1 MKALMIIMIFL
12 KLYIS
17 LKVCVVPGKT
27 SDQFHPGLPNLSTLC
42 WLPGK
47 LNPFQTNFKFW
58 VQFWATFNKH
68 LIMMRSQRDIVE
80 NTSPPSDGVEVLTRQ
95 TEDEDS

>member
-1 MKALMIIMIFL
+1 MAGLQSVKMIAGDCESINDHNDLFEIIYFIKSM
-12 KLYIS
+12 
-17 LKVCVVPGKT
+17 PGKT

-80 NTSPPSDGVEVLTRQ
+80 NTSPPQ
-95 TEDEDS
+95 